1 MKKVLFV
8 ILTCCLSICCFAV
21 DSKTNIYLY
30 SVNKETIPYTAVLES
45 IPVDHVSYRIPSEVT
60 INDTIYVVTGVESH
74 SFTKCKSLRS
84 VTIPSTITHIDSEVF
99 ASCKFLDTIVVE
111 EGNKV
116 FDWQHACNAII
127 NSQTGTLVIGTKNT
141 IIPDGVTKIGP
152 KAFYNCTSLT
162 SIKMPNSVK
171 EIGDAAF
178 NGCSSL
184 TSITIGEGVTNIG
197 WMAFKGCSSLTSVTI
212 PNGVKEIG
220 NAAFNGCKSLTSVT
234 IPNSVTSIGARAFNE
249 CSSLTSVTIPNSVV
263 KIDSAAFKKCTSL
276 ASIIIPDGVTTIKSD
291 IFAGCTMLDT
301 IVLPSGITHIESGAF
316 YNTRFYQDEK
326 NWYNGV
332 LYIDNYLIKAQNL
345 LYCVV
350 REGTTLVADNAF
362 GYSFDLWW
370 EDIQYDLLYELGW
383 YVSRN
388 DLKRL
393 SDEHQEYWCMD
404 YDEDSPQITRVVL
417 PNSVRYIG
425 RGAFANCMSLISV
438 ELGDSLISIGEE
450 AFTNCAFATIALPS
464 TLQNIGVACFAG
476 CSLNSI
482 TIPGSVA
489 KISEGVFYACERLK
503 KVTIMD
509 GVQNIENFAFYSPSL
524 KSITL
529 PKTISSIGSKAFGD
543 QIKIAFQK

>member
-21 DSKTNIYLY
+21 DSKTNTYLY
-30 SVNKETIPYTAVLES
+30 SVNKETIPYTAVLVS

-74 SFTKCKSLRS
+74 SFAKCKSLRS

-99 ASCKFLDTIVVE
+99 ASCKYLDTIVVE

-116 FDWQHACNAII
+116 FDWQHTCNAII

-171 EIGDAAF
+171 EIGYAAF

-184 TSITIGEGVTNIG
+184 TSITIGEDVTSIGVG
-197 WMAFKGCSSLTSVTI
+197 AF
-212 PNGVKEIG
+212 ED
-220 NAAFNGCKSLTSVT
+220 CKSLT
-234 IPNSVTSIGARAFNE
+234 A
-249 CSSLTSVTIPNSVV
+249 VTIPNSVV
-263 KIDSAAFKKCTSL
+263 KIDRAAFKKCTSL
-276 ASIIIPDGVTTIKSD
+276 ASIIIPDGVTTIKSN

-370 EDIQYDLLYELGW
+370 EDVQSYPLYELGLDL

-393 SDEHQEYWCMD
+393 SDEHQEYWCEWR

-464 TLQNIGVACFAG
+464 TLQNIGVVCFAG